1 MSIDGALDRLD
12 WFAADLDDL
21 TGALRALAAD
31 PEGAARRAARS
42 ADRTA
47 GVRGASAGR
56 RTRTARVGD
65 ALQAA
70 AARTE
75 PMRVAVLDAR
85 AGQWFDAPACS
96 TIRAST

>member
-31 PEGAARRAARS
+31 PKAPRVPLDPRIARWRS
-42 ADRTA
+42 RRVCRTA
-47 GVRGASAGR
+47 HAHCASWR
-56 RTRTARVGD
+56 CRPRPP
-65 ALQAA
+65 
-70 AARTE
+70 RTE